1 MTMPAPIDVWF
12 DFASPYAY
20 LVRRPMLGLAERY
33 GRAIAW
39 RPVILWAVLKEQSIV
54 PVADSPV
61 KWAYLVKDMRR
72 SAAFHGLPFGNPRMP
87 MSSHAAAR
95 FYYALTAA
103 RPELVEPLIDALFAA
118 QMVDN
123 RPLSEPETLIATAAR
138 HGIDQAVA
146 VDAIEGPVGRER
158 LAAAVAE
165 AVAAGVFGSPF
176 VILDG
181 EPFFGA
187 DRLPQIAW
195 RLSQFAPGD
204 AHIQRAKEGVVCAVQ
219 TSASQGVDSL
229 VLPENTGN
237 LREK

>member
-1 MTMPAPIDVWF
+1 MTLPAPIEVWF

-20 LVRRPMLGLAERY
+20 LMRQPLQALAARH
-33 GRAIAW
+33 GRTIAW
-39 RPVILWAVLKEQSIV
+39 RPVILWAVLKQQAIV

-61 KWAYLVKDMRR
+61 KWAYLVNDMRR
-72 SAAFHGLPFGNPRMP
+72 SAAFHGVPFGTPQMP

-95 FYYALTAA
+95 FYHALTAA

-123 RPLSEPETLIATAAR
+123 RPLSEPETLIAIATR
-138 HGIDQAVA
+138 HGIDRAMA
-146 VDAIEGPVGRER
+146 IDAIEGPAGRER
-158 LAAAVAE
+158 LATAVAQ

-195 RLSQFAPGD
+195 RLAQSAPGD
-204 AHIQRAKEGVVCAVQ
+204 TQ
-219 TSASQGVDSL
+219 S
-229 VLPENTGN
+229 
-237 LREK
+237 

>member
-1 MTMPAPIDVWF
+1 MTLPAPIDVWF

-20 LVRRPMLGLAERY
+20 LMRQPLQDLAARH
-33 GRAIAW
+33 GRSLAW
-39 RPVILWAVLKEQSIV
+39 RPVILWAVLKQQGIV
-54 PVADSPV
+54 PVAESPV

-72 SAAFHGLPFGNPRMP
+72 SAAFHGVPFGNPRMP

-95 FYYALTAA
+95 FYYAVTAE
-103 RPELVEPLIDALFAA
+103 RPELAEPLIDALFAA
-118 QMVDN
+118 QMIED
-123 RPLSEPETLIATAAR
+123 RPLSEPDTLIAIAAR
-138 HGIDQAVA
+138 HGIDKADA
-146 VDAIEGPVGRER
+146 TAAIEGPVGRER

-195 RLSQFAPGD
+195 RLSRSAAGD
-204 AHIQRAKEGVVCAVQ
+204 GLGEEANAGVEGSVRPSPSRGQESPA
-219 TSASQGVDSL
+219 
-229 VLPENTGN
+229 
-237 LREK
+237 